1 MEWHTYHIDEVRA
14 IQAPNLKQLITA
26 INDTRLIE
34 QEVAVYAYM
43 VVNEQVHTLETLMIR
58 FSIRLPAPEPGTLF
72 SKLAWTPGDMRKT
85 LRRTLEMSL
94 ERLQECGYVVG
105 SEESGWRCL

>member
-14 IQAPNLKQLITA
+14 IQAPNLRQLITA

-43 VVNEQVHTLETLMIR
+43 VVNEQVHTLESLMIR
-58 FSIRLPAPEPGTLF
+58 FSVRLPPVPETLF
-72 SKLAWTPGDMRKT
+72 SKFMYTPGDMRKT

-94 ERLQECGYVVG
+94 DKLQECGYVVG
-105 SEESGWRCL
+105 NEESGWRCL

>member
-1 MEWHTYHIDEVRA
+1 MNQVSQIA
-14 IQAPNLKQLITA
+14 AA
-26 INDTRLIE
+26 ANDTRLIE
-34 QEVAVYAYM
+34 QELAVYTYM
-43 VVNEQVHTLETLMIR
+43 VVNSQVHTLESLMIR

-72 SKLAWTPGDMRKT
+72 SRLAWTPGDMRKT

-105 SEESGWRCL
+105 NEESGWRCL